1 MKTKI
6 KNYWVLVALI
16 VFVNIAIFMFFSKKL
31 ESFVINYTV
40 TVQTKNG
47 M

>member
-6 KNYWVLVALI
+6 KNYWILVALI
-16 VFVNIAIFMFFSKKL
+16 IAVNIAIFMFFSKHL
-31 ESFVINYTV
+31 ESFVVDYTV
-40 TVQTKNG
+40 NIQSKNG